1 MKRQLS
7 TLQQLI
13 GVMDPE
19 LYTHLGMSCLTSAQE
34 VGSRSA
40 ERTDSL
46 NLFFCFRW
54 ILINFKREFKFEDVI
69 KLWEVR
75 GSGQREA

>member
-19 LYTHLGMSCLTSAQE
+19 LYAHLGVSTSQ
-34 VGSRSA
+34 
-40 ERTDSL
+40 D
-46 NLFFCFRW
+46 
-54 ILINFKREFKFEDVI
+54 
-69 KLWEVR
+69 
-75 GSGQREA
+75 GQAMTKAG